1 MTPIDSTPA
10 GRGPKRLLRFDAMDR
25 RIMMIA
31 VPALGSLIVQPLY
44 VLTDTIVVGRL
55 GTVPLGG
62 LALASTAISTLVWV
76 FNFLVYGTTVRVSVR
91 RGRGDRNGA
100 ASDALQGL
108 WLALGIGLVI
118 ATLMATMTRPLIT
131 LFGDDPAVID
141 QGVIYLRI
149 STVGVPFSFVMMAC
163 TGYLYGIQ
171 DTTRPFVIALS
182 ANVVNLVVELVLVFG
197 LDLGIAGSAL
207 GTVLAQV
214 LSALAMLV
222 IVVPSLRADGLHRLT
237 LVPSVMW
244 AVLKVGG
251 HLVQRT
257 GFLLAALAVATASAS
272 AVGTDQLA
280 AHQIVAQLFLFLSIG
295 TDMFKVA
302 GQSLIG
308 HALGANDPRQAR
320 DIVDHLML
328 WAWRTGIILTIVVFA
343 MSPLLPRVFTS
354 DSTVIRAALPA
365 MLVLAVMQLPGA
377 FTFVLDGA
385 LMGANDFHNLRWQ
398 TTLAFGVALPFFVA
412 VLIWP
417 SLGLPVV
424 WFGMFAWIS
433 TRAWRNLARAR
444 SDGWLTSAARV

>member
-1 MTPIDSTPA
+1 MTSPDA
-10 GRGPKRLLRFDAMDR
+10 ALDVGGVRRLFRFDVMDR
-25 RIMMIA
+25 RIMVIA

-91 RGRGDRNGA
+91 RGRGDRAGA

-108 WLALGIGLVI
+108 WLALGIGMVI
-118 ATLMATMTRPLIT
+118 AIAMAAATRSLIT
-131 LFGDDPAVID
+131 LFGNDPAVID
-141 QGVIYLRI
+141 QGVTYLRI
-149 STVGVPFSFVMMAC
+149 SSLGVPFSFVMMAC

-171 DTTRPFVIALS
+171 DTKRPFVIALT

-197 LDLGIAGSAL
+197 LDLGIAGSAW
-207 GTVLAQV
+207 GTVVAQV
-214 LSALAMLV
+214 LSALAMLA
-222 IVVPSLRADGLHRLT
+222 IVVPSLRGDGLHRLT
-237 LVPSVMW
+237 VVPSVMW

-272 AVGTDQLA
+272 AVGTNALA
-280 AHQIVAQLFLFLSIG
+280 GHQIAVQLFLFLSIG

-308 HALGANDPRQAR
+308 HALGAGDPVHAR
-320 DIVDHLML
+320 AVVAHLVL
-328 WAWRTGIILTIVVFA
+328 WAWRTGIVLTIVVFA
-343 MSPLLPRVFTS
+343 LSPLLPHIFTS
-354 DSTVIRAALPA
+354 DPAVVRAAFPA
-365 MLVLAVMQLPGA
+365 LLVLAVMQIPGA

-385 LMGANDFHNLRWQ
+385 LMGANDFRNLRWQ
-398 TTLAFGVALPFFVA
+398 TTLAFAISLPFFAA
-412 VLIWP
+412 VLVRP
-417 SLGLPVV
+417 SLGLAVV
-424 WFGMFAWIS
+424 WLGMFAWIS
-433 TRAWRNLARAR
+433 TRAWRNIVRAR
-444 SDGWLTSAARV
+444 GEGWLTSAARV